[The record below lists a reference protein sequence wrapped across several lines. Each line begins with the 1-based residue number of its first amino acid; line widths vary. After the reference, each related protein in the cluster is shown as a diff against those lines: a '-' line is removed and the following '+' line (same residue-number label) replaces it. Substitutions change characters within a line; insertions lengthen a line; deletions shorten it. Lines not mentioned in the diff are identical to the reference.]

1 MEKILIT
8 FFQRVANK
16 EQEELK
22 NLYGYSGFK
31 LETNNWYFTL
41 PNLFSY
47 LLSQNII
54 DREVSYTQFRKQLFN
69 CPINQKLKELGAEVK
84 LYDNKTNVD
93 KSEYVLVWNK

>member
-22 NLYGYSGFK
+22 NLYGYSDFK

-69 CPINQKLKELGAEVK
+69 SPINQKLKVLGAEVK

>member
-1 MEKILIT
+1 MKKILIT

-22 NLYGYSGFK
+22 NLHSNSDFK
-31 LETNNWYFTL
+31 LKANHWYFTL

-54 DREVSYTQFRKQLFN
+54 GREVSYTQFRKQLFN
-69 CPINQKLKELGAEVK
+69 CPINQTLKELDAEVK

-93 KSEYVLVWNK
+93 KSVYVLVWNK

>member
-22 NLYGYSGFK
+22 NLYGYSDFK

-69 CPINQKLKELGAEVK
+69 SPINQKLKELGAEVK